1 MLSMKTRKVT
11 IFLSSTE
18 TMNMILK
25 NRNDF
30 IYISNPKHIMCLL
43 DIAMVSFLKHLRS
56 DDDGEI
62 AIPLQ
67 DREAAFQDKAA
78 L

>member
-1 MLSMKTRKVT
+1 
-11 IFLSSTE
+11 
-18 TMNMILK
+18 MI
-25 NRNDF
+25 
-30 IYISNPKHIMCLL
+30 IYIYSPKHIMCLL

-62 AIPLQ
+62 AIPPQ
-67 DREAAFQDKAA
+67 DREAAFKEKEA

>member
-1 MLSMKTRKVT
+1 
-11 IFLSSTE
+11 
-18 TMNMILK
+18 MI
-25 NRNDF
+25 
-30 IYISNPKHIMCLL
+30 IYINSPKHIMCLL

-56 DDDGEI
+56 DADGEI

-67 DREAAFQDKAA
+67 DREAAFKEKAA